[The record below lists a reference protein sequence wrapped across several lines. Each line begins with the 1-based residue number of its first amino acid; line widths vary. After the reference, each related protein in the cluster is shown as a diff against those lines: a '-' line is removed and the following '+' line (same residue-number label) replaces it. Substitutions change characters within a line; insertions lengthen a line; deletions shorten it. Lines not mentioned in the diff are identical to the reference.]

1 MGRSTLCHGGPAAR
15 GLRGLQGLICSF
27 SRAQRTP
34 DHLYDQQREGGFRLC
49 FQRKLTLLRGMQHLG
64 ESRAHGRLHRSP
76 FKVMRQCDRLP
87 GWIPSPTSQML
98 HGHFALE
105 AFSPLQSPGD
115 TQQWHISTLVH
126 SLPMGT
132 PGTCR
137 FCCPVAVW
145 VTLVLW
151 APFLEKFRLGSSG
164 FDDKIHV
171 LRL

>member
-15 GLRGLQGLICSF
+15 GLRDLQGLICSF

-115 TQQWHISTLVH
+115 TSAVAHIH
-126 SLPMGT
+126 
-132 PGTCR
+132 
-137 FCCPVAVW
+137 
-145 VTLVLW
+145 
-151 APFLEKFRLGSSG
+151 LGSFPPHGNTRNLQVLLSSG
-164 FDDKIHV
+164 CLGYLGLMGPLPGEVQTWIFWF
-171 LRL
+171 